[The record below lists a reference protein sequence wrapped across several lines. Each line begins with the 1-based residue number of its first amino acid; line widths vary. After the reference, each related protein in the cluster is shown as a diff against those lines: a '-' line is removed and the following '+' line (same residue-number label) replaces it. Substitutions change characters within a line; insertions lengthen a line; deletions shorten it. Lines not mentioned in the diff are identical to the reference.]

1 MKVEKGDYTLKM
13 HVRHEKKDLLEKL
26 SDLPLLL
33 SQKLSSSVSLDVY
46 ASQSQA
52 LIYGKKMGSVIMPH
66 GGYILPIYIA
76 PLNSERLLLLLLVL
90 NKCGFD

>member
-26 SDLPLLL
+26 SELPLLL
-33 SQKLSSSVSLDVY
+33 SQKMLSPVTLDVY

-52 LIYGKKMGSVIMPH
+52 LIHGKKMNGAVIPP
-66 GGYILPIYIA
+66 GGYVLPIYVA
-76 PLNSERLLLLLLVL
+76 PINSDR
-90 NKCGFD
+90 